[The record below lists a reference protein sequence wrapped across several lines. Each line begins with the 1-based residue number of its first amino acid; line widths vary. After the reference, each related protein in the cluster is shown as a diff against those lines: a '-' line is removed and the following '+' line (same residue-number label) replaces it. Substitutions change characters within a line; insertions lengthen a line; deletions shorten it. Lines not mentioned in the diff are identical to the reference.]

1 MMDVFRS
8 AVTLVIVW
16 LCCSVIGKVAVGQQK
31 DNPADKGNEDSEM
44 FNYPALRDSLAIA
57 DAEQGWW
64 LSAKASRN
72 ERIKWWQ
79 EATYGMFIHWGIY
92 AMTGNV
98 WKGSKGG
105 GYAEHIMRVKKIP
118 RAEYLTYA
126 SDFNPVDFDADAWAD
141 YAKRAGM
148 GYLIITAKHHD
159 GFAMYPTTIASE
171 YSISSTAFRRDPMAE
186 LAEACRRRGIRFGF
200 YYSHAFD
207 WEHPDA
213 PGNDWDYDNPGGD
226 RLLGGKNWFD
236 QHPEWLPKV
245 INYVDSKSIPQILE
259 LIERYQPD
267 ILWFDTPHKL
277 PLSEN
282 LRILKTI
289 REAAPDVVVNGRLAR
304 TGRRNYGDYLNTAD
318 RPVEFAPV
326 KAGENWEAIPTTNES
341 YGYSSTDLSHKTA
354 AFQIRLLAK
363 AVSRGGNLLLNIGP
377 MGNGAFDSRDTQIL
391 DSIALWMEKNK
402 ASVIGAE
409 ASPLPLQNWG
419 VVTQKR
425 DTLYLHVFDQPT
437 DRMLFVGGLLSG
449 VKDAHVL
456 GSGEPLNVTPCEG
469 GVEIEV
475 GVRPSTESDLVIAL
489 TLSEPL
495 RCGSERFLSTN
506 IAENRLLAF
515 DATLHGQ
522 GFTFGDGKAE
532 RYYVAG
538 WQSVRQSISWEF
550 RLRNTGRYRL
560 LLDHVSD
567 SDVSKKGVFEL
578 RIGEYI
584 KTVSMENSQPTK
596 ERQTIDLGEVTLAEG
611 LSTLSLHAI
620 KIMPKSELMK
630 LLEVRL
636 IPLN

>member
-1 MMDVFRS
+1 
-8 AVTLVIVW
+8 
-16 LCCSVIGKVAVGQQK
+16 
-31 DNPADKGNEDSEM
+31 
-44 FNYPALRDSLAIA
+44 
-57 DAEQGWW
+57 
-64 LSAKASRN
+64 
-72 ERIKWWQ
+72 
-79 EATYGMFIHWGIY
+79 
-92 AMTGNV
+92 
-98 WKGSKGG
+98 
-105 GYAEHIMRVKKIP
+105 
-118 RAEYLTYA
+118 A

-391 DSIALWMEKNK
+391 DSIAPWMEKNK

-409 ASPLPLQNWG
+409 ASPLPLPDWG
-419 VVTQKR
+419 VVTQER
-425 DTLYLHVFDQPT
+425 QTLHLHVFDQPT

-456 GSGEPLNVTPCEG
+456 GSGEPLNVAPCEG

-475 GVRPSTESDLVIAL
+475 GVRPSTESDLVIA
-489 TLSEPL
+489 
-495 RCGSERFLSTN
+495 
-506 IAENRLLAF
+506 
-515 DATLHGQ
+515 
-522 GFTFGDGKAE
+522 
-532 RYYVAG
+532 
-538 WQSVRQSISWEF
+538 
-550 RLRNTGRYRL
+550 
-560 LLDHVSD
+560 
-567 SDVSKKGVFEL
+567 
-578 RIGEYI
+578 
-584 KTVSMENSQPTK
+584 
-596 ERQTIDLGEVTLAEG
+596 
-611 LSTLSLHAI
+611 
-620 KIMPKSELMK
+620 
-630 LLEVRL
+630 
-636 IPLN
+636 